1 MEEEG
6 AELKFE
12 TTMMIICKHDL
23 GWILLAA
30 AAPIIIITTTTNVSW
45 PGYVSAGS
53 NSSIM

>member
-30 AAPIIIITTTTNVSW
+30 AAPIIIITNVSW
-45 PGYVSAGS
+45 PGYLPGATLV
-53 NSSIM
+53 

>member
-6 AELKFE
+6 AELQFE

-30 AAPIIIITTTTNVSW
+30 AAPIIIITATNVSW
-45 PGYVSAGS
+45 PGYLPGATLV
-53 NSSIM
+53 

>member
-30 AAPIIIITTTTNVSW
+30 AAAPIIIIITTTNVSW
-45 PGYVSAGS
+45 PGYLPGATLV
-53 NSSIM
+53 

>member
-30 AAPIIIITTTTNVSW
+30 AAPIIIITTSTNVKAGRVCL
-45 PGYVSAGS
+45 PGATLV
-53 NSSIM
+53 

>member
-30 AAPIIIITTTTNVSW
+30 AAPIIIITTTTTNVSW
-45 PGYVSAGS
+45 PGYLPGATLV
-53 NSSIM
+53 